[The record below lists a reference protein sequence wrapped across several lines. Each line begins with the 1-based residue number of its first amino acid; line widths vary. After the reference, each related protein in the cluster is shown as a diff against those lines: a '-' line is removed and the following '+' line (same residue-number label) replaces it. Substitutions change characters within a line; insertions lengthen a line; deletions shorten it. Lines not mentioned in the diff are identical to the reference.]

1 MQDRT
6 PSPLLLFRW
15 RRRSCASCVRDS
27 IGRRANV
34 APDRFALF
42 ASCSPDV
49 SREGGYKSFLATIGR
64 YASTIVN
71 SLAVVLPLSN
81 RGRGARRRPA
91 AHAAIV
97 APGNVNG
104 SLTRPNHRRFLARV
118 LLARASRRAG
128 ASPAVCGRA
137 TAASSFSRGNPAA
150 AHIASAFCSRVTQ
163 YSHARSTPREP
174 RLWPP
179 HFSTSPGESGPG
191 VPIAS
196 ARSSALRVV

>member
-6 PSPLLLFRW
+6 PSPLLLFRLSH
-15 RRRSCASCVRDS
+15 RSCANCAWDS

-34 APDRFALF
+34 APDKFALF

-104 SLTRPNHRRFLARV
+104 SLSPGALHHNAVHGRTLV
-118 LLARASRRAG
+118 LLACRINSSLTITAVPRTACFPS
-128 ASPAVCGRA
+128 ASP
-137 TAASSFSRGNPAA
+137 
-150 AHIASAFCSRVTQ
+150 
-163 YSHARSTPREP
+163 E
-174 RLWPP
+174 
-179 HFSTSPGESGPG
+179 
-191 VPIAS
+191 
-196 ARSSALRVV
+196 

>member
-6 PSPLLLFRW
+6 PSPLLLFRLSH
-15 RRRSCASCVRDS
+15 RSCANCARDS

-34 APDRFALF
+34 APDKFALF

-71 SLAVVLPLSN
+71 SLAVELPLSN
-81 RGRGARRRPA
+81 RGHGARRRPA

-104 SLTRPNHRRFLARV
+104 SLMAGSPQVTTAQAFLA
-118 LLARASRRAG
+118 G
-128 ASPAVCGRA
+128 AVFAD
-137 TAASSFSRGNPAA
+137 
-150 AHIASAFCSRVTQ
+150 
-163 YSHARSTPREP
+163 
-174 RLWPP
+174 
-179 HFSTSPGESGPG
+179 
-191 VPIAS
+191 
-196 ARSSALRVV
+196 

>member
-6 PSPLLLFRW
+6 PSPLLLFRLS
-15 RRRSCASCVRDS
+15 RRSCANCARDS

-34 APDRFALF
+34 GPDKFALF

-81 RGRGARRRPA
+81 RGHGARRRPA

-104 SLTRPNHRRFLARV
+104 SLTRPRDRK
-118 LLARASRRAG
+118 
-128 ASPAVCGRA
+128 
-137 TAASSFSRGNPAA
+137 
-150 AHIASAFCSRVTQ
+150 
-163 YSHARSTPREP
+163 ST
-174 RLWPP
+174 RLN
-179 HFSTSPGESGPG
+179 
-191 VPIAS
+191 
-196 ARSSALRVV
+196 

>member
-1 MQDRT
+1 
-6 PSPLLLFRW
+6 
-15 RRRSCASCVRDS
+15 
-27 IGRRANV
+27 
-34 APDRFALF
+34 
-42 ASCSPDV
+42 V

-81 RGRGARRRPA
+81 RGHGARRRPA

-118 LLARASRRAG
+118 LLARASRCAARLAG

-179 HFSTSPGESGPG
+179 HFSTSPVKAAPAFRSPSRAVE
-191 VPIAS
+191 
-196 ARSSALRVV
+196 ARRCG